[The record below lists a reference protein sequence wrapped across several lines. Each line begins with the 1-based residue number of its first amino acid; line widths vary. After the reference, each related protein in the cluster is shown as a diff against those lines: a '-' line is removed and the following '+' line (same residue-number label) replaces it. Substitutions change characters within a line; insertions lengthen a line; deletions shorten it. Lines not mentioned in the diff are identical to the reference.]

1 MGCWVAV
8 GHTPLIHRWGYVPL
22 PRINKLK
29 KPTNWPFLGHK
40 DRFIK
45 WQHPSAPLINCTG
58 EGDRAA
64 HTASGDT
71 SLQCHWLGDTVGIL
85 RKPRGH
91 EKIPELPPL
100 TLLFFSSP
108 GYVHPKPCKRNHNAK
123 SKRSRSYPAVCFM
136 QLEVQCSAPHISRL
150 LKNKAKRAF

>member
-1 MGCWVAV
+1 MGVMGCWVAA
-8 GHTPLIHRWGYVPL
+8 GHTPLIHWWGYVPL

-64 HTASGDT
+64 HTASGDM

-100 TLLFFSSP
+100 TLFFFLLQVMFIQNLVKEIIMQNQNDL
-108 GYVHPKPCKRNHNAK
+108 VHTQPSVSHSWR
-123 SKRSRSYPAVCFM
+123 
-136 QLEVQCSAPHISRL
+136 CSARHHIFPGS
-150 LKNKAKRAF
+150 